1 MKKRVLITGSNGLL
15 GQKLVE
21 LLSQEPSIELIAT
34 AKGNNRLNVSSDYS
48 YVSLDITQ
56 EEEVNQVFE
65 EYQPNMVIH
74 TAAMTNVDAC
84 ETDPEGC
91 EQLNVTAV
99 EYLICASEKYN
110 TFFCHLSTDFIFDG
124 ANGLRLAVER
134 RIHRR
139 RMAFQRQPA
148 YRLGLD
154 AGRQRLVRG
163 IGPGLAG
170 LPQLGPGYSARGPDH
185 RRFFC
190 QPHTAV
196 RRTAVYRHLR

>member
-91 EQLNVTAV
+91 EELNVTAV
-99 EYLICASEKYN
+99 EYLIRASEKYN
-110 TFFCHLSTDFIFDG
+110 TFFVTY
-124 ANGLRLAVER
+124 R
-134 RIHRR
+134 RTLFLMAQMAPIR
-139 RMAFQRQPA
+139 RMRK
-148 YRLGLD
+148 LT
-154 AGRQRLVRG
+154 
-163 IGPGLAG
+163 
-170 LPQLGPGYSARGPDH
+170 
-185 RRFFC
+185 RFPFMGK
-190 QPHTAV
+190 V
-196 RRTAVYRHLR
+196 N